1 MDRMLI
7 HKLTVIGA
15 GMIAAYAMY
24 MMLIGIGNVWE
35 TSQSFYQGAELYYP
49 YLFTGTVAS
58 VPFVL
63 IIITYQIYSN
73 KKPVIVSI
81 MTAYSLFVYLSYP
94 NILLVIIVVAWLIFV
109 HRAGASTNK
118 ILNTDAQKARD
129 S

>member
-24 MMLIGIGNVWE
+24 MMLIGIGNAWE
-35 TSQSFYQGAELYYP
+35 TSQSFYQGAEPYYP

-63 IIITYQIYSN
+63 IIITYLIYVN
-73 KKPVIVSI
+73 KKPVVVSI
-81 MTAYSLFVYLSYP
+81 MTAYSLFVYLSYST
-94 NILLVIIVVAWLIFV
+94 ILLVIIVVAWWIIV
-109 HRAGASTNK
+109 HRGGTSANK
-118 ILNTDAQKARD
+118 TLNTDAQKARAN
-129 S
+129 